1 MTGLA
6 PRCPHLVGASL
17 GGLSILMSDV
27 AATCAK
33 TVTVV
38 DITPRMEAVGVHRI
52 VSFMHNTAQA
62 GFDTLEDVAKAVA
75 K

>member
-1 MTGLA
+1 
-6 PRCPHLVGASL
+6 
-17 GGLSILMSDV
+17 MSDV